1 MAEET
6 KFLGAGGFIQ
16 KFGDKDAITTRD
28 VNGQTVR
35 DFTIKVFG
43 SQKLVRIT
51 VWPEFKDVEITPGS
65 VVFVDGKFRQSE
77 GQNGRVFYSIDAK
90 DLVVIPGSPRA
101 DREVVNQPTTTSN
114 DQSASAQ
121 DDDIPF

>member
-16 KFGDKDAITTRD
+16 KFGDKEAVNTRD

-51 VWPEFKDVEITPGS
+51 VWPEFKNVEINEGS

-90 DLVVIPGSPRA
+90 DLVVIPGSPRE
-101 DREVVNQPTTTSN
+101 DREVVNQPTSSS
-114 DQSASAQ
+114 QSAGAQ